1 MFPHVQKARYLSGH
15 RVWLLFDDGLEGE
28 LDLKVYLKGPIFES
42 LEEPSTFAKFTLDKK
57 AGTLV
62 WPNGAD
68 IAPEFLHD
76 ILSRSAAAAE

>member
-1 MFPHVQKARYLSGH
+1 MFPHVITARHVSEY
-15 RVWLLFDDGLEGE
+15 RVWIAFDDGLEGE
-28 LDLKVYLKGPIFES
+28 LDLRGRLRGPIFEP
-42 LEEPSTFAKFTLDKK
+42 LENVDEFKKFSLDKK

-76 ILSRSAAAAE
+76 ILSRAAAAAE

>member
-1 MFPHVQKARYLSGH
+1 MFPHVIDTRHISGH
-15 RVWLLFDDGLEGE
+15 QIWLHFNDGLEGE
-28 LDLKVYLKGPIFES
+28 IDLKTALHGPIFKP
-42 LEEPSTFAKFTLDKK
+42 LENVDEFAKFRLDKK

-76 ILSRSAAAAE
+76 RLAREVAAAE